1 MESNSPSR
9 PARRAGFVPFER
21 DDIEQSIARR
31 FERQAER
38 HPQRPAVKFGA
49 TQWTYTELDSAANR
63 IAHALLG
70 RLGPGPRPVVLLIGQ
85 SVELIACILGA
96 LKSGHIYV
104 PLETWHAPAYVAAV
118 VAEARAA
125 LIVAD
130 AAGATLAAAAAPAT
144 PLLEL
149 APADAPP
156 ASVPRPPAD
165 APPGAP
171 ACVYY
176 TSGTTGRP
184 KGVVDSHRNVL
195 HNVMRYTNSLGF
207 DRDDRLTLLQSPSFS
222 GAVSSMFGALLNG
235 ATLFPYDLRKQGP
248 AGLAGWLVGERITAY
263 HSVPA
268 LFRQAMAGAPAFP
281 DLRLVRIEGDAMSQ
295 LDWELFGTRCRR
307 GAFLINGLGATECGL
322 VRQYFIAHG
331 TAPATGVVPIG
342 FAVPDMD
349 VGVVDDAGSDVAAGE
364 VGEIAVRSRFLAGG
378 YWHRDDLTAR
388 AFSADPD
395 DPALRTYRTGD
406 LGRLRPDGCLEH
418 LGRRD
423 ARQRVRGQWVDLAA
437 VEAALLTAEAV
448 RECAVRAFDRV
459 SGDVDLVGYV
469 VASSGVPPEAQAL
482 RRHLLSRLPPHAVP
496 TRFETLERLPLNSN
510 GKVDRAA
517 LPRPL
522 PLRPDLATAYRPPG
536 SDFERTLAEVWQ
548 EVLGIGEV
556 GIDDSFFDLGGT
568 SLGLGRVQARLQQRL
583 RVEVAM
589 TTLFEHPTIAAL
601 AGELVAHAADARAG
615 TDVERARRQVI
626 AIAGLRNRRGPIDDA
641 GR

>member
-1 MESNSPSR
+1 
-9 PARRAGFVPFER
+9 
-21 DDIEQSIARR
+21 
-31 FERQAER
+31 
-38 HPQRPAVKFGA
+38 
-49 TQWTYTELDSAANR
+49 
-63 IAHALLG
+63 
-70 RLGPGPRPVVLLIGQ
+70 
-85 SVELIACILGA
+85 
-96 LKSGHIYV
+96 
-104 PLETWHAPAYVAAV
+104 
-118 VAEARAA
+118 
-125 LIVAD
+125 
-130 AAGATLAAAAAPAT
+130 
-144 PLLEL
+144 
-149 APADAPP
+149 
-156 ASVPRPPAD
+156 
-165 APPGAP
+165 
-171 ACVYY
+171 
-176 TSGTTGRP
+176 
-184 KGVVDSHRNVL
+184 
-195 HNVMRYTNSLGF
+195 MRYTNSLGF